1 MARPLRIEYPGAL
14 YHVTSSG
21 NRQEA
26 IFDDDQ
32 DRSAFLN
39 VLDEV
44 ISRFRWRCHA
54 YCLMGNHYHLMI
66 ETPEANL
73 TKGMRQLNGVFT
85 QWSNRRHKR
94 SGHLFQGRYKAIL
107 VDRDGYI
114 LELARYNVLNP
125 VRSAM
130 VKHPRQWAW
139 SSYSAM
145 TGKSPVP
152 AWLTTD
158 GLLAEFGKRRALARR
173 KYQEFVAD
181 GMDAESIWKDL
192 QGQIYLGDDDFVE
205 QMQRRLGDR
214 EQDVNIPKVQ
224 QRGAAPKLSV
234 IRGRQKD
241 RDDAIR
247 AAYET
252 GAYSYQQI
260 AKEFGVHF
268 TTVGRIVRQPVNQAR
283 APSRRR

>member
-1 MARPLRIEYPGAL
+1 MARPLRIEYAGAL
-14 YHVTSSG
+14 YHVTSRG
-21 NRQEA
+21 DRQEA

-39 VLDEV
+39 ILGKVV
-44 ISRFRWRCHA
+44 SRFRWRCHA

-94 SGHLFQGRYKAIL
+94 SGHLLQGRYKAIL
-107 VDRDGYI
+107 VDRDAYF
-114 LELARYNVLNP
+114 LELARYIVLNP
-125 VRSAM
+125 VRAAM
-130 VKHPRQWAW
+130 VKHPRLWAW
-139 SSYSAM
+139 SSYGA
-145 TGKSPVP
+145 TLGATAAPV
-152 AWLTTD
+152 WLTTD
-158 GLLAEFGKRRALARR
+158 NLLAEFGKRRAVARR
-173 KYQEFVAD
+173 KYQEFIAD
-181 GMDAESIWKDL
+181 GMGAESIWKDL

-205 QMQRRLGDR
+205 QMKGRLGERD
-214 EQDVNIPKVQ
+214 EDVNIPKVQ
-224 QRGAAPKLSV
+224 QRGAAPKLSAL
-234 IRGRQKD
+234 RSRYKK

-268 TTVGRIVRQPVNQAR
+268 TTVGRVVRQPAQSTRSGVVKN
-283 APSRRR
+283 